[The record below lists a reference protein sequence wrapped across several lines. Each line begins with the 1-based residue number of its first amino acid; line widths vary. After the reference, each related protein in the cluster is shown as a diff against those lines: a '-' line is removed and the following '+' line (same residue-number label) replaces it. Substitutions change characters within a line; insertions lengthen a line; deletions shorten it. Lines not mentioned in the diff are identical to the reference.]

1 MDGKIRG
8 VNLGGWLVLE
18 KWMKPELFDG
28 TEAADETGF
37 SKDMDH
43 GLAARLKKH
52 RDTFITEQD
61 FAWIAQTG
69 LNTVRLPVPWWMLGQ
84 QPPYVGC
91 ANYVARAFSW
101 AEKYH
106 LQVMLDLHCAPGCQN
121 GFDNGGIAGVMEW
134 HLHEENITKT
144 LEVLQQICQFV
155 KPFSALASIQLL
167 NEPHWDIPIDIVKTF
182 YQKGYD
188 VVRRC
193 FSPSQCA
200 VVLHD
205 SFRQDLWEGFLPEG
219 ENVLMDAHFYQF
231 QDEYKGCDYFRHADV
246 TLKERRESLRLLTRD
261 REAIVGE
268 WSLGYPLEDV
278 TRLDDYQKD
287 LALRGF
293 AANQLEV
300 YEQNRGWVFWSY
312 KVCDAMQPWSLRA
325 CVENGWLPKHF
336 GA

>member
-144 LEVLQQICQFV
+144 LEVLQANLPICKTLFGAG
-155 KPFSALASIQLL
+155 FHSAAQRATLGHTHRHSQNLL
-167 NEPHWDIPIDIVKTF
+167 SEGIRR
-182 YQKGYD
+182 
-188 VVRRC
+188 VRRC

-205 SFRQDLWEGFLPEG
+205 SFRQDLWEGFPARRG
-219 ENVLMDAHFYQF
+219 KCADGAAFYQVS
-231 QDEYKGCDYFRHADV
+231 G
-246 TLKERRESLRLLTRD
+246 
-261 REAIVGE
+261 
-268 WSLGYPLEDV
+268 
-278 TRLDDYQKD
+278 
-287 LALRGF
+287 
-293 AANQLEV
+293 
-300 YEQNRGWVFWSY
+300 
-312 KVCDAMQPWSLRA
+312 
-325 CVENGWLPKHF
+325 
-336 GA
+336 